1 MLSPGYV
8 YRSHQFRPDVIQPRN
23 SSNSEHLSPE
33 IFDAMPG
40 DIFVLR
46 NAGNTCTHAEGL
58 VGDFWTAGLRLWFRV
73 LGSGFRVLGLG
84 GSDVLV

>member
-1 MLSPGYV
+1 
-8 YRSHQFRPDVIQPRN
+8 
-23 SSNSEHLSPE
+23 
-33 IFDAMPG
+33 MPG

-84 GSDVLV
+84 FRVLESEEVMCWSDSFCR